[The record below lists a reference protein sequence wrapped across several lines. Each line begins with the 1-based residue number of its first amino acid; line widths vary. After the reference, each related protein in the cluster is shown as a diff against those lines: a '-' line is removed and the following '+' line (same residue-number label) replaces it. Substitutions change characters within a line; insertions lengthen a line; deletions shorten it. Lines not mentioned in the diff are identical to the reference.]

1 MENNLADSNSTIKLL
16 RIKVSHEIHSMS
28 YSWNTILNLTPR
40 LREKAWVTV
49 SYQF

>member
-1 MENNLADSNSTIKLL
+1 MENILADNSNIKLL

-28 YSWNTILNLTPR
+28 YSLNTIINLTPR
-40 LREKAWVTV
+40 LREEAWVTV